1 MAGIDYRSLSAPA
14 QVEPNLPDS
23 GAAARAAELRRTFQ
37 EFEGISSDIYDKA
50 ATQAGAIAGAASG
63 ATGHP
68 DYKQGLSRFTAYSR
82 AFNNAATGA
91 YAVQAEAQADDTA
104 ARLRVEANN
113 DPATFHATYSAV
125 RDAVLKNAPAQAQP
139 ILMELYNKRL
149 AAGMAAI
156 SGDQATEIRNT
167 QRATYDEGVARQTS
181 RVGLLQGSENPADQA
196 AAEDEHVKLTALIN
210 GGVNAGLY
218 SKAEAQAMQIGAMRQ
233 ITAQVFDTQVDR
245 ELSRPG
251 GDVGALLERFRAAH
265 EANLADTKA
274 IPILSEPE
282 FDKLMAGAVQKI
294 REQRLLDLL
303 TKGEAKSAQQIKW
316 EEGDKQYTDLFLQG
330 KLTDKALAS
339 ATASDDLKPETA
351 RALHNMLQIGVV
363 AKSDPKAFLD
373 AIQDPELPSKSPAE
387 IAVIPGLS
395 NADKIKVGQEAER
408 QRNNWEGTQKA
419 KDSRLAISTALG
431 VAPGAMVSDDQKRAV
446 QNATLDF
453 VNRVNALPPEQRNGA
468 MQNVAQEV
476 IKAEHAREMAVQ
488 LQQTITARQSYIKH
502 SGPGGDTPKKLDVY
516 NARIKGY
523 DDQINELRAQA
534 KGQ

>member
-14 QVEPNLPDS
+14 QVETNLPDS

-156 SGDQATEIRNT
+156 SGDQATETRNT
-167 QRATYDEGVARQTS
+167 QRQVYDEGISRQTT
-181 RVGLLQGSENPADQA
+181 RVAALQGSANPVDQA
-196 AAEDEHVKLTALIN
+196 AAEDEHAKLTLLID

-218 SKAEAQAMQIGAMRQ
+218 SKAEAQAMHIGAMRQ
-233 ITAQVFDTQVDR
+233 ITSQVFNTQVDR
-245 ELSRPG
+245 ELADPSG
-251 GDVGALLERFRAAH
+251 NVGLLLENFRKAH
-265 EANLADTKA
+265 LANLADTSSP
-274 IPILSEPE
+274 PILSEAE
-282 FDKLMAGAVQKI
+282 YQKLYSDATTKI
-294 REQRLLDLL
+294 REQRLLDML
-303 TKGEAKSAQQIKW
+303 TKGQGKTEEEMRWEA
-316 EEGDKQYTDLFLQG
+316 GDKQYTDLFLQG
-330 KLTDKALAS
+330 KLTDSQLA
-339 ATASDDLKPETA
+339 AAVRTGDVKPEVA
-351 RALHNMLQIGVV
+351 RALHTQIANGPVIGHH
-363 AKSDPKAFLD
+363 PKELLTAL
-373 AIQDPELPSKSPAE
+373 QDPDLPSKTPAE
-387 IAVIPGLS
+387 IAAIPGLS
-395 NADKIKVGQEAER
+395 TEEKIQVGKEADR
-408 QRNNWEGTQKA
+408 QRNNWEGTQPARQA
-419 KDSRLAISTALG
+419 KYAIATALK
-431 VAPGAMVSDDQKRAV
+431 APVGGMASDEQRAAA
-446 QNATLDF
+446 QNATVDF
-453 VNRVNALPPEQRNGA
+453 TNRINALPPEKRAAAIPQ
-468 MQNVAQEV
+468 VTQEV
-476 IKAEHAREMAVQ
+476 IRAEHAREMAVQ
-488 LQQTITARQSYIKH
+488 LQQTITARQSAFKNK
-502 SGPGGDTPKKLDVY
+502 GPGGPKEVPRATFDALMKQ
-516 NARIKGY
+516 Y
-523 DDQINELRAQA
+523 DDRIIELRAQA